1 MRLDRLFRRAL
12 HGQPGLSLAI
22 EIAGAHSTNV
32 IDVGARV
39 AGIESN
45 WWRLEGLAGY
55 FGFEPDAAECARL
68 NASRHG
74 RETYVPLALGAQRG
88 ERAFFVT
95 QKPACSSLYPPDE
108 AVIARYPSLR
118 GVTQTGQVNVT
129 VVPLDDWW
137 QESGRPDVSFIKLDT
152 QGSELDILRGAG
164 SVISRCVGCE
174 VEVEF
179 SPIYKGQPLF
189 PDVDRFMKEH
199 GFMLWRLHGLC
210 HYTERPGGRWKRT
223 ENVSYG
229 GKNRRFP
236 AGPGRLFWANAIYFR
251 DYADDFYRENPE
263 RLLTLAA
270 LLEACGDDDGMR
282 VALALAMREGLV
294 PPNHKSLR
302 LVL

>member
-1 MRLDRLFRRAL
+1 
-12 HGQPGLSLAI
+12 LSLAVD
-22 EIAGAHSTNV
+22 IAGANSTNV
-32 IDVGARV
+32 IDVGAR
-39 AGIESN
+39 AAEIESN

-68 NASRHG
+68 NASRRG

-88 ERAFFVT
+88 ESAFFVT
-95 QKPACSSLYPPDE
+95 QKPACSSLYSPDE

-137 QESGRPDVSFIKLDT
+137 HKTGCPDVSFIKLDT
-152 QGSELDILRGAG
+152 QGSELDILRGG
-164 SVISRCVGCE
+164 VSLLESCVGCE

-179 SPIYKGQPLF
+179 SPIYKEQPLF
-189 PDVDRFMKEH
+189 TDVDRFMNKH
-199 GFMLWRLHGLC
+199 GFTLWRLHGLC
-210 HYTERPGGRWKRT
+210 HYTERPGGRWKRS

-251 DYADDFYRENPE
+251 DYAGDFYREKRE
-263 RLLTLAA
+263 RLLVVAA
-270 LLEACGDDDGMR
+270 LLEACADHDGMR
-282 VALALAMREGLV
+282 AALGRAARDGIVLTDS
-294 PPNHKSLR
+294 KWLR
-302 LVL
+302 AAIGAGR